1 MQFTCEFCKNTFRTK
16 SSLSNHQRKARYCLD
31 NRKKKDQ
38 TCYVENKLKIQTE
51 KQKNFRK

>member
-16 SSLSNHQRKARYCLD
+16 SSVNNHQRKARYCLD

-51 KQKNFRK
+51 KF